1 MTPGELTARVTLDTS
16 AAVSA
21 LAALGAILGG
31 APVAVG
37 TLACGAL
44 AVVNFRWLAARAA
57 AATAARSTGA
67 VAWLIGVGRRFTAC
81 MAAYGLV
88 RSAGW
93 AHPIARMGGV
103 QLLPCDVVARGL

>member
-37 TLACGAL
+37 TLAGGAL
-44 AVVNFRWLAARAA
+44 AVCELPVAGGACA
-57 AATAARSTGA
+57 AATAARSTG
-67 VAWLIGVGRRFTAC
+67 
-81 MAAYGLV
+81 
-88 RSAGW
+88 SS
-93 AHPIARMGGV
+93 
-103 QLLPCDVVARGL
+103 RG